1 MFYSERLQ
9 YSGVMRKEESNEVC
23 LSSIPKGEKS
33 IAMLYFNKDGYSV
46 YCKKYKEYW
55 DWVNKR
61 NDERYKTTLAH
72 GKNYD
77 SKNMMHVF
85 RLLLMAK
92 EIATEEQINVRRKDR
107 DFLLSVKEG
116 KFEYDELLQKSES
129 LKDELSIL
137 YQNSNLQTEPDI
149 DVIDALLVKMREMYY
164 NEV

>member
-1 MFYSERLQ
+1 
-9 YSGVMRKEESNEVC
+9 
-23 LSSIPKGEKS
+23 
-33 IAMLYFNKDGYSV
+33 
-46 YCKKYKEYW
+46 
-55 DWVNKR
+55 
-61 NDERYKTTLAH
+61 
-72 GKNYD
+72 
-77 SKNMMHVF
+77 
-85 RLLLMAK
+85 MAK